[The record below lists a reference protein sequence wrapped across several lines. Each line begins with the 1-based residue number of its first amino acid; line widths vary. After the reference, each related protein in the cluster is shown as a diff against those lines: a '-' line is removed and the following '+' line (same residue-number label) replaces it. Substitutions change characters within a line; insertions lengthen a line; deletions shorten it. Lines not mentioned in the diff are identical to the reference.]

1 MISLI
6 LIAGHYKE
14 ICSVHPIWC
23 TPPVRFVDLKLEM
36 DEAALKKVV
45 EGHDADAVDE
55 VAVLAADAAAVVVV
69 VVEAAMDVE
78 TGVLFEVVKEIA
90 DEVNGD
96 SDVASDGG
104 LVEADAED
112 AGWAGVVVEAAE
124 EVVAGVEAADD
135 VMAFLVIDAVADL
148 IVAVAVVD
156 LEEVADFVAFD

>member
-1 MISLI
+1 MISLR

-36 DEAALKKVV
+36 DEAALKKEV

-55 VAVLAADAAAVVVV
+55 VVVLAADAVEVV
-69 VVEAAMDVE
+69 MGVE
-78 TGVLFEVVKEIA
+78 TGVQFEAVKEIA

-96 SDVASDGG
+96 SDVAFDGG

-112 AGWAGVVVEAAE
+112 AGWVGVVVEAAE
-124 EVVAGVEAADD
+124 EVAAGVEAADD
-135 VMAFLVIDAVADL
+135 EMAFLVIDVVADL
-148 IVAVAVVD
+148 IVVVVAVVVVD
-156 LEEVADFVAFD
+156 LEVAADFVAFD